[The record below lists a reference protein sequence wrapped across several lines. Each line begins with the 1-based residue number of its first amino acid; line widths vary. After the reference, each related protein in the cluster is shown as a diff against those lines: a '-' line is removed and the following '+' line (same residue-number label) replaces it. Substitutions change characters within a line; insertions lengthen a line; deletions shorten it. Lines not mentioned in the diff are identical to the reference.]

1 MIESFQYQ
9 LQRERFEEIHAS
21 RADMVVVDID
31 DCCFTAGEIAAIA
44 ERRTLLSYLSIGQA
58 SNFRSYW
65 NPAWVDESGE
75 RLPAAPAWL
84 GAKCEWPGS
93 HHVRYWD
100 EAWLAILRQAIDRIL
115 ERGYAGC
122 VYDVVDAYAYW
133 EKQGE
138 WTAKSRMKKLV
149 GALMDHGRS
158 RRPDYIGIPN
168 SGVELLTDAAYR
180 SCITGQMR
188 ESVFYMGDEARSS
201 ADTGWATKYLDL
213 VTADGKQ
220 VFDIEYPSAPASQKD
235 AIKKACAKGYVPYTT
250 SPRLDVLAPVWQD
263 VLKA

>member
-9 LQRERFEEIHAS
+9 LQRERFEEIHGT
-21 RADMVVVDID
+21 RADLVVVDID
-31 DCCFTAGEIAAIA
+31 DCGFTAGEVAAIA
-44 ERRTLLSYLSIGQA
+44 ERTTILSYLSIGQA
-58 SNFRSYW
+58 SNFRAYW
-65 NPAWVDESGE
+65 DRAWVDEAGE
-75 RLPAAPAWL
+75 RLPVAPAWL

-93 HHVRYWD
+93 YHVRYWD
-100 EAWLAILRQAIDRIL
+100 DAWLAILTQTLDRIL
-115 ERGYAGC
+115 GLGYAGC

-149 GALMDHGRS
+149 GRLMAYGRS

-188 ESVFYMGDEARSS
+188 ESVFYMGEEARSS
-201 ADTGWATKYLDL
+201 ADTEWVAAYLDR
-213 VTADGKQ
+213 VAAEGKQ
-220 VFDIEYPSAPASQKD
+220 VFDIEYPSALASQKD
-235 AIKKACAKGYVPYTT
+235 AIRKARARGYVPYTT
-250 SPRLDVLAPVWQD
+250 SPRLDALAPVWQD